1 MQIKNVLPARPDS
14 YERVFRDAGIPCSLT
29 EWRTRPRTELRE
41 ALASPRLE
49 RAIGVVYR
57 PDTERVSHYFDAVL
71 PDQFDAYVW
80 FEETKAVTPLGQ
92 NRETGPAETYPFG
105 V

>member
-1 MQIKNVLPARPDS
+1 
-14 YERVFRDAGIPCSLT
+14 
-29 EWRTRPRTELRE
+29 LRE

-80 FEETKAVTPLGQ
+80 FEETKAVTPLGPSRQ
-92 NRETGPAETYPFG
+92 VAPPETYPFG